1 MGLKKDNDKLNAGDI
16 VRSAVN
22 TGQGN
27 NDNTKKMKNVYL
39 NVAHYEQMKIIAEE
53 RDLKTADLIRLSM
66 KEFLE
71 RN

>member
-53 RDLKTADLIRLSM
+53 RDLKTADLIRQSM